1 MEPGSNEVVRSS
13 LFRLLIW
20 LSSSARPE
28 FSDFN
33 LALMKR
39 GVFVKSGPCRHVP
52 TGLWRLLVLVAPV
65 PGTAF
70 QMAPLVS

>member
-28 FSDFN
+28 LFDVN
-33 LALMKR
+33 LARLKR

-52 TGLWRLLVLVAPV
+52 TGL
-65 PGTAF
+65 
-70 QMAPLVS
+70 